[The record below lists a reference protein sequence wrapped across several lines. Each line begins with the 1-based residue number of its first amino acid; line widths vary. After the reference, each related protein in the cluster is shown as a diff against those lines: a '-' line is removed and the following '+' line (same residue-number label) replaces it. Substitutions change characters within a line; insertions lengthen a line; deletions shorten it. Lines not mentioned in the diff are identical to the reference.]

1 MEAPNLYNIG
11 MYFWWGSNKV
21 LFLVLLKCLSAIAV
35 CDEKVLSERTIC
47 ESEGSHTLT
56 CPKDHMV
63 VIHEAKYYRSL
74 QPGCGMTGNDSCF
87 VDITNNLFR
96 KCYKAQP
103 CSFKVVGS
111 QSFGSCARNH
121 SGEVYLKIVYQCE
134 PRKY

>member
-1 MEAPNLYNIG
+1 M
-11 MYFWWGSNKV
+11 
-21 LFLVLLKCLSAIAV
+21 IAV
-35 CDEKVLSERTIC
+35 CDEKVLTEKVIC

-74 QPGCGMTGNDSCF
+74 QPGCGLTWDESCF

-103 CSFKVVGS
+103 CSFEVES
-111 QSFGSCARNH
+111 QSFGGCARNH
-121 SGEVYLKIVYQCE
+121 TGEVYLKIVYQCE
-134 PRKY
+134 PRKLLGLSYILQIDYSRANTRVVFHDRLRIYHK